1 MDVLKETM
9 TRDKLNKKQD
19 YSQVLGVVLLI
30 VLDERNYF
38 QTPCSYH
45 PESSRSGRRNICE
58 QSAYKLSESSYL
70 NMIVVRV

>member
-19 YSQVLGVVLLI
+19 YRQVLGVVFLI
-30 VLDERNYF
+30 VLDKRNYF
-38 QTPCSYH
+38 QTPCSYR
-45 PESSRSGRRNICE
+45 PESSRSGRRNVCE
-58 QSAYKLSESSYL
+58 QIVCKLSESSYL